1 MQKLIEKRQVS
12 MTQKNETRMVSDELN
27 LLEEDAKVFKLVG
40 PVLTKVDLDEA
51 KANVGERL
59 KWIETQM

>member
-1 MQKLIEKRQVS
+1 